1 MSPKHVLKF
10 IALGFGLAMSGAV
23 LANPIN
29 ILWYTGG
36 TEASGPGTY
45 EADINTLAALAPS
58 SPGGN
63 TWNVTFWT
71 GGAMPTAPS
80 GGYNVLVIASPEGGW
95 TSNPDYSALSS
106 SLGSISY
113 GDRLMLTGQDAD
125 WHYMNYPGPSSF
137 DGPQGFLLD
146 SINWAGNG
154 TGMGLVALGMDG
166 LADCGGGP
174 ALGLTGYGGDCNS
187 TNDVQIP
194 GAYASFPIN
203 TGLTSAGLSN
213 WSTSAHTE
221 FFDLDS
227 TKWIGINVDGG
238 RSFCGTSE
246 GGCYVTI
253 VSAATGG
260 GGIGTSVPEP
270 AELGM
275 FGLGLVLIGLFA
287 GLRRRMA

>member
-1 MSPKHVLKF
+1 MSLKHLLKF

-36 TEASGPGTY
+36 TEVSGKPAGTY
-45 EADINTLAALAPS
+45 VSDVNTLAALAPS

-63 TWNVTFWT
+63 TWNVTFWS
-71 GGAMPTAPS
+71 GGAMPTGAF
-80 GGYNVLVIASPEGGW
+80 NVLVIASPEGGW
-95 TSNPDYSALSS
+95 AASPNYSSLQSA
-106 SLGSISY
+106 LGSITY

-125 WHYMNYPGPSSF
+125 WHYMNFPGPTPF

-154 TGMGLVALGMDG
+154 AGMGLVALGMDG

-174 ALGLTGYGGDCNS
+174 ALGLSGYGGDCSS
-187 TNDVQIP
+187 TNSVLIP
-194 GAYASFPIN
+194 PAYASFPIN
-203 TGLTSAGLSN
+203 TGLTSAGLSD

-227 TKWIGINVDGG
+227 TQWIGINVDGG
-238 RSFCGTSE
+238 RSTCGTSG

>member
-1 MSPKHVLKF
+1 MSPKHLLRF

-23 LANPIN
+23 LAGPIN
-29 ILWYTGG
+29 VLWYTGG
-36 TEASGPGTY
+36 TEVSGQPAGTY
-45 EADINTLAALAPS
+45 VSDVNTLAALAPS

-63 TWNVTFWT
+63 TWNVTFWS
-71 GGAMPTAPS
+71 GGAMPTGAF
-80 GGYNVLVIASPEGGW
+80 NVLVIASPEGSW
-95 TSNPDYSALSS
+95 ASSPDYSGLTSA
-106 SLGSISY
+106 LGSITY

-125 WHYMNYPGPSSF
+125 WHYMNFPGPSSF

-154 TGMGLVALGMDG
+154 TGMGVVALGMDG
-166 LADCGGGP
+166 FGTCGGA
-174 ALGLTGYGGDCNS
+174 ALGLTGYTGDCNG

-194 GAYASFPIN
+194 SAYAGFPIN

-238 RSFCGTSE
+238 RSSCGTSG

-260 GGIGTSVPEP
+260 GGIGSVPEP

-287 GLRRRMA
+287 GLRRRTA